1 MTETNPKPRQWPY
14 VTVVPIP
21 RTFIVTTAECSASD
35 GCHIWTYRESLKTA
49 RGFRTIDSE
58 RRESML
64 CAGLPPHIYESLK
77 TLCCLA
83 NASAPLQAHEIASEA
98 DLPPAQTAKILQLM
112 TWAGFVESRR
122 GTKGGFWL
130 VTHAK
135 DIRVTDVADFF
146 AHHSPQLGKRK
157 RDGLLKALKRPTAR
171 CRKEFERITVADLAK
186 VCECKRSMR
195 GRVPYAV
202 PRPQHRKQRP

>member
-1 MTETNPKPRQWPY
+1 M
-14 VTVVPIP
+14 
-21 RTFIVTTAECSASD
+21 C
-35 GCHIWTYRESLKTA
+35 RELLKVA
-49 RGFRTIDSE
+49 RRFRTIDSE

-83 NASAPLQAHEIASEA
+83 NASGPLQAHEIASEA
-98 DLPPAQTAKILQLM
+98 GLPPAQTAKILQLM
-112 TWAGFVESRR
+112 AWAGFVESRR

-130 VTHAK
+130 VTPANE
-135 DIRVTDVADFF
+135 IRVTDVADFF
-146 AHHSPQLGKRK
+146 AHHSAQRGKRK
-157 RDGLLKALKRPTAR
+157 RDGLLKALKEATAR

-195 GRVPYAV
+195 GRGPHEVPG
-202 PRPQHRKQRP
+202 PQHQKSKAVSAAQ